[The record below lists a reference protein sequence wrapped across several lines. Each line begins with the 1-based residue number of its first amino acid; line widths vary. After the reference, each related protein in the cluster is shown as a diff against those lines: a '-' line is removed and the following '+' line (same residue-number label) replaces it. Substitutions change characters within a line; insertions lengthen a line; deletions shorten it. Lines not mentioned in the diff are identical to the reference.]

1 MKFSYYPGCSLEATA
16 KEYDLSARAV
26 SAALEVELSEIQD
39 WNCCGATSAHST
51 NHFLGIA
58 LPARNLALAQE
69 AGLDVAVPCSAC
81 YSRLKMADYLCREN
95 EAIRNKM
102 EDILGFKYQG
112 KVKILSLLE
121 VFTTKVGLMKIS
133 AAVTRPLAGLKLT
146 CYYGCLLV
154 RPPELSSF
162 PQPEYPVFL
171 DELMNAL
178 GAESVPWSYK
188 VECCGASLGLVHSA
202 IVRKIVSRLLRSAKE
217 AGAQAVVTACPLCQA
232 NLEMRREK
240 EDKDLPVFYF
250 TELMG
255 ISFGL
260 KNTQTWLKKHL
271 IDPVRLLASVNLAG

>member
-26 SAALEVELSEIQD
+26 SAALEVELSAIPD

-69 AGLDVAVPCSAC
+69 AGLDVVVPCSAC
-81 YSRLKMADYLCREN
+81 YSRLKTADYLCREN
-95 EAIRNKM
+95 ETVRKNM
-102 EDILGFKYQG
+102 EDMLGFKYQG
-112 KVKILSLLE
+112 KVKVLSLLE

-133 AAVTRPLAGLKLT
+133 AAVTRPLTGLKLA

-162 PQPEYPVFL
+162 LQPEYPVFL
-171 DELMNAL
+171 DELMIAL

-202 IVRKIVSRLLRSAKE
+202 IVRKIVTRLLRSAKE

-255 ISFGL
+255 ISLGL
-260 KNTQTWLKKHL
+260 KNTPTWLKKHL
-271 IDPVRLLASVNLAG
+271 VDPVRLLASLNLAG